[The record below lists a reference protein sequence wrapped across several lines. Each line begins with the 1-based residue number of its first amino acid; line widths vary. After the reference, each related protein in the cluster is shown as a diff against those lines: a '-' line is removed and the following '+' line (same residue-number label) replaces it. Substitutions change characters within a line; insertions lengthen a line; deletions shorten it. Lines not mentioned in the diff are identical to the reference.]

1 MQANNIKAL
10 KPIFD
15 NRENIN
21 FDDEGNMLNPN
32 SGKRI
37 DYSKAKSPYKK

>member
-15 NRENIN
+15 NQENVN
-21 FDDEGNMLNPN
+21 FDDNGNMLDPDL
-32 SGKRI
+32 GKRI
-37 DYSKAKSPYKK
+37 DYSKARSPYRK

>member
-10 KPIFD
+10 KAIYD
-15 NRENIN
+15 NRDNLD

-37 DYSKAKSPYKK
+37 DYSKAISPYKK

>member
-15 NRENIN
+15 NQENLD
-21 FDDEGNMLNPN
+21 FDDDGKMLNPN

-37 DYSKAKSPYKK
+37 DYSKAQSPYKK